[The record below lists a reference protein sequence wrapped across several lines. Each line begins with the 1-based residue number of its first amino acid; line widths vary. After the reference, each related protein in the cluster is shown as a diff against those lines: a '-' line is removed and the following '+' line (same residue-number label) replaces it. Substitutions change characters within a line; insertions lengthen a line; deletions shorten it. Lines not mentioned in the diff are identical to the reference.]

1 MIWYKCKI
9 ILTVYGRGT
18 FLNVFSRVIKRF
30 LLNLFGTIQ
39 GEYQILVFIIQTL
52 MLHLVHTVKTTIQ
65 LIFSQYIRGLN
76 GGIKFV
82 VVVVVVVTTIALG

>member
-1 MIWYKCKI
+1 MA
-9 ILTVYGRGT
+9 GGT

-30 LLNLFGTIQ
+30 LPKLICLGPHRENIRFWSFGCTDLDAVLGAYCQ
-39 GEYQILVFIIQTL
+39 
-52 MLHLVHTVKTTIQ
+52 VHK
-65 LIFSQYIRGLN
+65 LIFSQYVCGLN